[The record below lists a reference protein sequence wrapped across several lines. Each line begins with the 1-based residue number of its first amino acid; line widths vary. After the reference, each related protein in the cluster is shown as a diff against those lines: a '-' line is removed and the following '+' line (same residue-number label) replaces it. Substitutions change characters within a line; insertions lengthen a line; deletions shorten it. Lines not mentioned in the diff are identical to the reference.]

1 MKNNIEV
8 LISEEKLQE
17 RIGEIAREIKEE
29 YKDEEVVFCS
39 VLKGAVFFTVD
50 LMKKYDGDCSINFV
64 RVSSYEG
71 ENSTGT
77 ITLKIPLKK
86 ENVEGK
92 NIIIVEDIVDTGRT
106 FNYLMDYVKEMNPK
120 SVKSCVLLDKKA
132 RRVMPFEADYVGFSI
147 EDLFVIGY
155 GLDYDEKYRNLPFLG
170 AINKDLLGKK

>member
-1 MKNNIEV
+1 MENKIKT
-8 LISEEKLQE
+8 LIDEEKLQE
-17 RIGEIAREIKEE
+17 RIKEIANQIKNE
-29 YKDEEVVFCS
+29 YKDEEVVFCC

-50 LMKKYDGDCSINFV
+50 LMKKYEGDCSINFI

-71 ENSTGT
+71 ENSTGN

-86 ENVEGK
+86 EHIEGK

-106 FNYLMDYVKEMNPK
+106 FNFLMNYIKEFNPK

-132 RRVMPFEADYVGFSI
+132 RRVVPFEANYVGFDI

-155 GLDYDEKYRNLPFLG
+155 GLDYDEKYRNLPYIG
-170 AINKDLLGKK
+170 YVENE